1 MKEVK
6 RYFAYMGK
14 HIYQYWIILTITL
27 VMESILQ
34 VLYSHINK
42 QAINAVEYGDMKMF
56 QTALITC
63 IVVVV
68 LKCIFPYLRYFQ
80 IKLVRKM
87 VFEIKQKLF
96 HKLMQL
102 DMDFYEKNHSG
113 EVLKTLNWDANSLKD
128 SWFSHVYWVLGKI
141 TLGISSLAAM
151 FLYSPLLTVISV
163 IICAIT
169 VFVSVKL
176 NNEIKKSAKEV
187 QKSTANL
194 AKYLSDILQGFPVL
208 KMYEGS
214 YIVYNHYRKEN
225 EKVTEQENHRVRKAA
240 KLEMLTFLLG
250 ILGSFGTI
258 AAGIFLVSEGK
269 LDYGTVMAVVSLQ
282 MSVGNTMQRMGSSLA
297 SFSTSLV
304 KAGRVFDFL
313 ELNCE
318 EKNDMGK
325 PVSVNFGEAPVRIQ
339 NLTFSYD
346 DVKVLKG
353 LSMDIKSNDKVIIK
367 GKSGCGKSTL
377 LKLLAGFYPVNT
389 GQIQIYGKDINAY
402 SLWQLRNMITYIP
415 QDNYLFKATIAENIA
430 YGSCDAVIRT
440 REEIVRAAESACADE
455 FIREM
460 PKGYNTIITAG
471 GSSLSGGQRQRIAIA
486 RAFLKDAPILLM
498 DEPSSALDVES
509 EQKIHEAVRNLMSD
523 RVVLMVTHKESGND
537 VFDRTVNL

>member
-27 VMESILQ
+27 VTESILQ

-297 SFSTSLV
+297 AFSTSLV

-318 EKNDMGK
+318 EKNDLRE
-325 PVSVNFGEAPVRIQ
+325 PVSVNSGEAPVRIQ

-353 LSMDIKSNDKVIIK
+353 LSMDIKSNEKVIIK

-377 LKLLAGFYPVNT
+377 LKLLAGFYPVNA
-389 GQIQIYGKDINAY
+389 GQIQIYGKDINTY

>member
-27 VMESILQ
+27 VTESILQ

-325 PVSVNFGEAPVRIQ
+325 PVSVNSGEAPVRIQ

-377 LKLLAGFYPVNT
+377 LKLLAGFYPVNA

-415 QDNYLFKATIAENIA
+415 QDNYLFEATIAENIA

-460 PKGYNTIITAG
+460 PKGYDTIITAG

-523 RVVLMVTHKESGND
+523 RVVLMVAHKETGND
-537 VFDRTVNL
+537 VFDRTINL